1 MIWGEAGIGKSTFCQ
16 KLSQDW
22 ALAVTGRNGTE
33 LDKLGEEQR
42 RKLHNIGL
50 LFYIVLRDTNSDQTL
65 DQILTSQLGLTDR
78 HLEMLKSYKGNVTL
92 LLDGFDELSYNT
104 GHLIEL
110 IQGKLVHSN
119 ACIITCR
126 PHASQGIVLNSDSE
140 IKLKGFSESQSKAFI
155 EMFARNRFKKEKD
168 VELFILKTWKEITS
182 SVDLLEMST
191 NPSMLQLICILSVKT
206 GKIGK
211 DRAEV
216 FKHYT
221 RYLLIQYHTK
231 HCERVPFSEDIY
243 KNSLLKSGKLA
254 IFGLK
259 QNHLQLVFS
268 KAEAKQIAGSAI
280 FDLGFLTELPSID
293 PDRVNVQF
301 IHKSLQE
308 YLAAFYVVNTPG
320 NEGMKLLMEFSST
333 SQRLMGSQI
342 ILSFIAAMSKKL
354 GKVIQSKVKDYIS
367 AWQTNDDVDPK
378 SRTSFLMAMLKD
390 NKKLTFPLPA
400 ILDIDLQDYDSVT
413 GRIVNFIKSLF
424 GQKSTL
430 DRFMNMD
437 GRGVKKMN
445 IGVGQYNRLGLLL
458 NNSFPSM
465 EELLINY
472 KNSWSKDDPTDL
484 SQVIRTNKPR
494 LISITS
500 CVDSLFNKD
509 IITKVILT
517 PHVHTVI
524 LKKCQISKDN
534 CLFIIQRG
542 HHLKSLIIQE
552 SGIKINAEI
561 TKAVCDL
568 SDETQIDLSGN
579 EIFKMNT
586 KLLASLINKINT
598 QKQIDLSGLNI
609 DIHSEIA
616 KAVCDLPDE
625 TQIDLS
631 GNKITK
637 MDKKLLVSLIHKIR
651 KQKQID
657 LGAANIDIDSEI
669 AKAVC
674 DLPDETQID
683 LSGNKLTKMDKKLLI
698 SLIHKIR
705 RQKQI
710 DLGGANIDIDSE
722 IAKAVCDLP
731 DETQIDLSGN
741 KITKMDKKLLISLI
755 HKIRKQKQIDLRGAN
770 IDICSKIAKAVC
782 DLPDETQIDLSGN
795 KITKMDKKLLISL
808 IHKIR
813 KQKQIDLG
821 GANIDIDS
829 EIAKAVCDLPD
840 ETQIDLSGNKITK
853 MDKKLLISLIHKIRK
868 QKQIDLRG
876 ANIDI
881 CSKIAKAVCDLP
893 DETQIDLSGN
903 KIVKM
908 ETIILTSLINKIRT
922 QKQIDLER
930 INIQINNEIAK
941 AVCNLPDETE
951 IVLSGNTTVKI
962 DTKILITLISK
973 VRIETE
979 VDLSGLYIRV
989 DDKEACVIWETQD
1002 KTHTGLCSN
1011 KVLKINIK
1019 KFMSVIYKITTQKE
1033 INLSGLYI
1041 DIDSEIAKA
1050 VCDLPDETQIDL
1062 SGNKIVKM
1070 GKKLLISLIHK
1081 IRKQKEIDLGGAN
1094 IDIDSEI
1101 AQAVCELPDETQ
1113 IDLSGNKIVQME
1125 TVILT
1130 SLINKIRTQKQI
1142 DLERINIQINTEIAK
1157 TVCDLSDE
1165 TQIVLSGDTTVKI
1178 DTKILI
1184 TLINKVRIES
1194 ETDLSGLYIRVG
1206 DREACVIWDIQAE
1219 TQTDLYNNKIVEI
1232 DIKKF
1237 LLFIYKTTTKKEINL
1252 SGFNIDIDSELIK
1265 CISELKEDV
1274 QIDLSDNKI
1283 TDKSLIVS
1291 IIKQSTK
1298 LKSVTMRNCGIKINK
1313 QIAEAVSELNDD
1325 TKLDLSGNKITKLKA
1340 GLLVKVLKY
1349 MKTQEKISIYDW
1361 GIRIDVDI
1369 VKALSNMVYLKYLNL
1384 SFNTFT
1390 PSASKYLSQ
1399 SVRSLP
1405 QLEGL
1410 VVFGC
1415 DISNDDCVGLVSSLS
1430 KHCHRLWRLDL
1441 YNNHLS
1447 SGYSQVVDDV
1457 SKMNNLRELGL
1468 LGNPCMEDRKKREE
1482 IKNRL
1487 MISNPYLTVN

>member
-22 ALAVTGRNGTE
+22 ALAVTGGNGTE

-65 DQILTSQLGLTDR
+65 EQILTSQLGLLEG

-168 VELFILKTWKEITS
+168 VELFISKTWKEITS
-182 SVDLLEMST
+182 SVDLVEMST

-216 FKHYT
+216 FRHYT

-231 HCERVPFSEDIY
+231 HCERVPFSEDLY

-268 KAEAKQIAGSAI
+268 KVEAKQIAGSAI

-293 PDRVNVQF
+293 PDQVKVQF

-342 ILSFIAAMSKKL
+342 ILSFIAAMSKRL
-354 GKVIQSKVKDYIS
+354 GKVIQNQIKDFIS
-367 AWQTNDDVDPK
+367 VWETNDEVDPK
-378 SRTSFLMAMLKD
+378 SRTSFLIAMLKD

-413 GRIVNFIKSLF
+413 GRIMNFIKSLF

-430 DRFMNMD
+430 ERFINMD
-437 GRGVKKMN
+437 GRGVKKIN

-458 NNSFPSM
+458 NNSFTSLK
-465 EELLINY
+465 ELLINC

-484 SQVIRTNKPR
+484 SQVIRKNKPR
-494 LISITS
+494 LISITN
-500 CVDSLFNKD
+500 CMDSLFNKD
-509 IITKVILT
+509 LVTKAILT
-517 PHVHTVI
+517 QHVHTVI
-524 LKKCQISKDN
+524 LEKCQISKDN
-534 CLFIIQRG
+534 CVLILQRG
-542 HHLKSLIIQE
+542 LHLKNLLIHE
-552 SGIKINAEI
+552 CGIEINAEI
-561 TKAVCDL
+561 AKAVCDL
-568 SDETQIDLSGN
+568 PDETNVDLSGN
-579 EIFKMNT
+579 KIVKMNT

-609 DIHSEIA
+609 DI
-616 KAVCDLPDE
+616 
-625 TQIDLS
+625 
-631 GNKITK
+631 
-637 MDKKLLVSLIHKIR
+637 
-651 KQKQID
+651 
-657 LGAANIDIDSEI
+657 DSEI

-674 DLPDETQID
+674 DLPDET
-683 LSGNKLTKMDKKLLI
+683 K
-698 SLIHKIR
+698 
-705 RQKQI
+705 
-710 DLGGANIDIDSE
+710 
-722 IAKAVCDLP
+722 
-731 DETQIDLSGN
+731 IDLSGN
-741 KITKMDKKLLISLI
+741 KIVKMDKMLLISLI
-755 HKIRKQKQIDLRGAN
+755 Y
-770 IDICSKIAKAVC
+770 
-782 DLPDETQIDLSGN
+782 
-795 KITKMDKKLLISL
+795 
-808 IHKIR
+808 KIR

-821 GANIDIDS
+821 GANIDINSD
-829 EIAKAVCDLPD
+829 
-840 ETQIDLSGNKITK
+840 
-853 MDKKLLISLIHKIRK
+853 
-868 QKQIDLRG
+868 
-876 ANIDI
+876 
-881 CSKIAKAVCDLP
+881 
-893 DETQIDLSGN
+893 
-903 KIVKM
+903 
-908 ETIILTSLINKIRT
+908 
-922 QKQIDLER
+922 
-930 INIQINNEIAK
+930 IAK
-941 AVCNLPDETE
+941 AVCN
-951 IVLSGNTTVKI
+951 
-962 DTKILITLISK
+962 
-973 VRIETE
+973 
-979 VDLSGLYIRV
+979 
-989 DDKEACVIWETQD
+989 
-1002 KTHTGLCSN
+1002 
-1011 KVLKINIK
+1011 
-1019 KFMSVIYKITTQKE
+1019 
-1033 INLSGLYI
+1033 
-1041 DIDSEIAKA
+1041 
-1050 VCDLPDETQIDL
+1050 
-1062 SGNKIVKM
+1062 
-1070 GKKLLISLIHK
+1070 
-1081 IRKQKEIDLGGAN
+1081 
-1094 IDIDSEI
+1094 
-1101 AQAVCELPDETQ
+1101 LPDETQ

-1157 TVCDLSDE
+1157 TVCALSDE
-1165 TQIVLSGDTTVKI
+1165 TEIVLSGNTTVKI

-1184 TLINKVRIES
+1184 TLINKVRKES
-1194 ETDLSGLYIRVG
+1194 EIDLSGLYIRVG

-1219 TQTDLYNNKIVEI
+1219 THTDLCSNKIVKI

-1237 LLFIYKTTTKKEINL
+1237 LLFIYRYKTTTKKEINL

-1265 CISELKEDV
+1265 CISELPEDV

-1283 TDKSLIVS
+1283 TDESLIVS

-1298 LKSVTMRNCGIKINK
+1298 LKSVTIRNCGIEINK

-1325 TKLDLSGNKITKLKA
+1325 TKLDLSGNKITKMEA
-1340 GLLVKVLKY
+1340 GLLGKVLKY
-1349 MKTQEKISIYDW
+1349 MKKQEEINIHRW
-1361 GIRIDVDI
+1361 GVTIDVDI
-1369 VKALSNMVYLKYLNL
+1369 VKALSNMVYLKSLLLLY
-1384 SFNTFT
+1384 NTLT
-1390 PSASKYLSQ
+1390 PSASKCLSQ

-1405 QLEGL
+1405 QLEYLGL
-1410 VVFGC
+1410 CYCG
-1415 DISNDDCVGLVSSLS
+1415 ISNDDCVDLVSSLS
-1430 KHCHRLWRLDL
+1430 KHCPRLRVLDL
-1441 YNNHLS
+1441 SYNHLS
-1447 SGYSQVVDDV
+1447 SGYGQVVDDV
-1457 SKMNNLRELGL
+1457 SKMNNLRGLGL
-1468 LGNPCMEDRKKREE
+1468 YGNPCMEDRKKREE

-1487 MISNPYLTVN
+1487 KISNPQLYVFRPTGYY